1 MEMEDAFVQLYQT
14 TKCART
20 QIGADRAVQPLT
32 NLLKDKNKHV
42 RWHTV
47 QTLESIPG
55 ESYGMNATY

>member
-32 NLLKDKNKHV
+32 NQMKDKNKHV
-42 RWHTV
+42 R
-47 QTLESIPG
+47 
-55 ESYGMNATY
+55 